1 MTYHALALTKL
12 RMYGG
17 AADALR
23 AAGDPDAAPNLGP
36 DGRSLAPFALRWLQA
51 RPAPRCSGCDLRAG
65 ALTRCVLT

>member
-51 RPAPRCSGCDLRAG
+51 RARRAAAAATC
-65 ALTRCVLT
+65 ALAR